1 MLAPKGTLL
10 VGILL
15 SSACVSPRTYDESTG
30 DSDIAYPFVAE
41 PESLG
46 RNGPQETF
54 IIKSAVGDR
63 EYSIEIPGS
72 ANDYDVQVPIS
83 DLGISDP
90 DILSGKKNRDTSSP
104 VSTDR
109 EMLAGMP
116 RIDRDHASD
125 TSLVDSAFGVANSD
139 GPKQAPS
146 YTLGLAKIKELY
158 KKRQYEL
165 ALVEVNSLLTFFAN
179 SPQLNKMKGTL
190 LLRLY
195 NPPLAEK
202 AWIRALELDPD
213 DRPLRAALDRL
224 QKRIINSGKSHG
236 SSRPPGPSKPIPSA
250 IGTPPPRDEGV
261 LTQGAGIGH

>member
-1 MLAPKGTLL
+1 MLAVECTLL
-10 VGILL
+10 ASIVLN
-15 SSACVSPRTYDESTG
+15 SACVGPTLYDDPTSDT
-30 DSDIAYPFVAE
+30 DIAYPFVAE

-54 IIKSAVGDR
+54 VIKSAVGDR

-83 DLGISDP
+83 DIGVSDP
-90 DILSGKKNRDTSSP
+90 DILSGKKTRNTANP

-116 RIDRDHASD
+116 RIDRAGD
-125 TSLVDSAFGVANSD
+125 TSLVDSAFGVGSSD
-139 GPKQAPS
+139 GPQQAPS
-146 YTLGLAKIKELY
+146 YTLGLAKIKELF

-190 LLRLY
+190 LLRMY

-224 QKRIINSGKSHG
+224 QKRIVNSGKSHG
-236 SSRPPGPSKPIPSA
+236 PSRPSGPAKPIPSA

-261 LTQGAGIGH
+261 LTQGANLGH